1 MKFPMSQRH
10 QDSKVVYLA
19 AHAGSSR
26 GLAYGRIQ
34 PEPEFILRDTN
45 PYYRADGPIPVARA
59 DNSPCPLDCG
69 DDDRREWCNVHLL
82 EGKTR
87 REAIASRLA
96 GRFQGWAYRISE
108 CKMAEDRPQDNPSG
122 LRPDRV

>member
-10 QDSKVVYLA
+10 QDSEVVCLA
-19 AHAGSSR
+19 AHAGFSR
-26 GLAYGRIQ
+26 GLAYGRIL

-45 PYYRADGPIPVARA
+45 HYYRADRPIPIARA

-69 DDDRREWCNVHLL
+69 DDDCREWCNVHLL
-82 EGKTR
+82 VGDTR

-96 GRFQGWAYRISE
+96 GRFQGWAYHVSE
-108 CKMAEDRPQDNPSG
+108 CEMTDARPEENPAG
-122 LRPDRV
+122 VRPDRA